1 MRLFSLFVVAVTIAV
16 AGAVIPAPA
25 KSDPAPTYYLAL
37 GDSLSV
43 GYQPGPGDTN
53 QGYTDQLYTK
63 LHLLDPNLQLV
74 KLGCSGET
82 TGTMIN
88 GGKCT
93 DGRYPTGSQLNEA
106 VAFLL
111 AHPGQVK
118 YLTLDIGANDVDGCL
133 PGGQPDAACLASGL
147 LSITTNLNTILSK
160 LDDAGARKAAAAG
173 MTYYDPFLQQWLNGP
188 TGQAV
193 ALGTIALAAAV
204 NLVESTL
211 YSLYSFR
218 IADVFTAYK
227 TAQLLPFQTVAPYG
241 SLPTNVANI
250 CTYTYMCSV
259 QNIHPNPTGYGV
271 IADTFYKRVILG

>member
-1 MRLFSLFVVAVTIAV
+1 MRLFSLFAV
-16 AGAVIPAPA
+16 AAMIAAAGALIPTPA

-43 GYQPGPGDTN
+43 GYQPGQGDTN
-53 QGYTDQLYTK
+53 QGYTDQLYTQ
-63 LHLLDPNLQLV
+63 LLTKDPNLQLV

-93 DGRYPTGSQLNEA
+93 DGRYATGTQLGDA
-106 VAFLL
+106 VAFLQ

-133 PGGQPDAACLASGL
+133 PGGTVDAACLASGL
-147 LSITTNLNTILSK
+147 LTITTNLNTILSQ
-160 LDDAGARKAAAAG
+160 LDAAGARSAQAAG

-193 ALGTIALAAAV
+193 ALASIVLATAV
-204 NLVESTL
+204 NTVEATL
-211 YSLYSFR
+211 YGLYSFR
-218 IADVFTAYK
+218 IADVFASFK
-227 TAQLLPFQTVAPYG
+227 TAQLLPFKTVPGFG
-241 SLPTNVANI
+241 SLPTNVATI
-250 CTYTYMCSV
+250 CALTYMCTL
-259 QNIHPNPTGYGV
+259 QNIHANPAGYGV
-271 IADTFYKRVILG
+271 IANTFYSRLTA